1 MLITKRLQFS
11 IRIQKVLKIGGVNSI
26 NYINLVIVE
35 VIFLLV
41 HMFVIKY
48 TIQPSR
54 LFNQLKTNMKY
65 LIEFRNRIRET
76 LSEK

>member
-41 HMFVIKY
+41 HMFAIKY

-65 LIEFRNRIRET
+65 LIEFRNRIRKT
-76 LSEK
+76 LSEN